1 DLCNKAPTYPS
12 PIRSLNVKSINF
24 TQYLYRLSIYPD
36 RLPLESNIILTRIII
51 DTTNHQP
58 EALSPINY
66 FGTKIMPTKKTALLL
81 TRLSCIFFT
90 TATVTSCGTSNS
102 DMYHGLN
109 PINISRDDGGL
120 TALNKGDGN
129 NLKKYIIEQRAITE
143 QIPYTEYYQSLL
155 KMYCLDQENETSLI
169 KCTTHKKGNSAQ
181 VKEAVTDF
189 ITKGSNLVKIN
200 CSRWFDAMAI
210 AQQKMAL
217 ESSRENTLWA
227 LGHTLL
233 GIGKANP
240 TVNAVA
246 GAMNTAYTGTIED
259 YTQAYLLA
267 PNTKNVK
274 THIMA
279 ILDDAFLKK
288 GTIDNVSDAIR
299 WMETYA
305 DYCTQ
310 SMAKNIIDNSL
321 NETQSKIEASGGGIE
336 TYAKPDASDKALK
349 AMKASIDSYKQ
360 DIITAQDL
368 ASDSKTKIEIINS
381 QIKAIQKQLLKNNAA
396 SEPLSD

>member
-1 DLCNKAPTYPS
+1 MTTEKA
-12 PIRSLNVKSINF
+12 
-24 TQYLYRLSIYPD
+24 
-36 RLPLESNIILTRIII
+36 
-51 DTTNHQP
+51 
-58 EALSPINY
+58 
-66 FGTKIMPTKKTALLL
+66 ALLFA
-81 TRLSCIFFT
+81 RLSCILLT
-90 TATVTSCGTSNS
+90 TATITSCGTSNS

-109 PINISRDDGGL
+109 PVNISRDDGGL
-120 TALNKGDGN
+120 TLLNKGDGN
-129 NLKKYIIEQRAITE
+129 NLKKYIIEQRSITE

-155 KMYCLDQENETSLI
+155 RMYCLGQKDNSNLT
-169 KCTTHKKGNSAQ
+169 KCTTPIKGDSAQ
-181 VKEAVTDF
+181 VKEAISDF

-217 ESSRENTLWA
+217 ESSRESTLWA

-246 GAMNTAYTGTIED
+246 GAMNTAYTGTIQD

-279 ILDDAFLKK
+279 ILDDAYAKK
-288 GTIDNVSDAIR
+288 GTIDNISDAIR

-310 SMAKNIIDNSL
+310 SMAKNVIDNSL
-321 NETQSKIEASGGGIE
+321 NETRSTIEASGGGIE
-336 TYAKPDASDKALK
+336 TYAKPAATQKAITDMNNNITSNQQNIAATKNLVNESK
-349 AMKASIDSYKQ
+349 NQI
-360 DIITAQDL
+360 DII
-368 ASDSKTKIEIINS
+368 NN
-381 QIKAIQKQLLKNNAA
+381 QIKSIQKQLKINDA
-396 SEPLSD
+396 SAPQ